1 MTLLNPW
8 TILLLPLSALPFIL
22 KGSQGQLYS
31 WLDITPKDQFSKTAD
46 FLLNL
51 VTALL
56 IATLVFALT
65 GPRGGDQLV
74 QKIGKGAQTVMVI
87 DRSVSMENPFAGD
100 VINGQAGEVKSAAA
114 RRLLTDFVQSRPD
127 DMVGVVAFT
136 NSALYGLKITT
147 NRDAIYSAI
156 NAATSSGINQT
167 NIGAGVTQGASL
179 FDQIES
185 SGSRAVIL
193 LSDGA
198 GKISPRVKLKLK
210 KEMEAK
216 GLSLYWIVLRE
227 PDGVSI
233 FAKNKVYDESNAPA
247 PVALDNYFKSLKIK
261 YKAYEADNPATLQS
275 AIQDINAR
283 EKKKIQYAVTIA
295 GRDYSTHL
303 ILLAGL
309 ISLIILIAKNLR
321 IYQ

>member
-8 TILLLPLSALPFIL
+8 VILLLPLTALPFLL

-31 WLDITPKDQFSKTAD
+31 WLDIAPKDKFSKTAD

-51 VTALL
+51 IISIL
-56 IATLVFALT
+56 IATLVLALS
-65 GPRGGDQLV
+65 GPRGSDQQV
-74 QKIGKGAQTVMVI
+74 QKVGKGAQTVMVI
-87 DRSVSMENPFAGD
+87 DRSVSMEHPFAGD
-100 VINGQAGEVKSAAA
+100 VVNGQAGEVKSAAA

-156 NAATSSGINQT
+156 NAATSSGVNQT

-179 FDQIES
+179 FDQIEN
-185 SGSRAVIL
+185 SGSRALIL

-198 GKISPRVKLKLK
+198 GKLSPRVKFKVK
-210 KEMEAK
+210 KELESK
-216 GLSLYWIVLRE
+216 NLSLYWIVLRE
-227 PDGVSI
+227 PDGISI
-233 FAKNKVYDESNAPA
+233 FSNDKTYEEGSAPA
-247 PVALDNYFKSLKIK
+247 PIELDNYFKSLKIK
-261 YKAYEADNPATLQS
+261 YKAYEADNPTTLQS

-283 EKKKIQYAVTIA
+283 EKKKIQYTVTIA

-303 ILLAGL
+303 IFIAAI

>member
-1 MTLLNPW
+1 M
-8 TILLLPLSALPFIL
+8 
-22 KGSQGQLYS
+22 
-31 WLDITPKDQFSKTAD
+31 
-46 FLLNL
+46 
-51 VTALL
+51 
-56 IATLVFALT
+56 
-65 GPRGGDQLV
+65 
-74 QKIGKGAQTVMVI
+74 
-87 DRSVSMENPFAGD
+87 
-100 VINGQAGEVKSAAA
+100 
-114 RRLLTDFVQSRPD
+114 
-127 DMVGVVAFT
+127 
-136 NSALYGLKITT
+136 
-147 NRDAIYSAI
+147 
-156 NAATSSGINQT
+156 NQT

-198 GKISPRVKLKLK
+198 GKVSPRVKLKLK

-233 FAKNKVYDESNAPA
+233 FTKKVYTEDTAPA
-247 PVALDNYFKSLKIK
+247 PIALDNYFKSLKIK

-283 EKKKIQYAVTIA
+283 EKKTIQYEVTIA
-295 GRDYSTHL
+295 GRDYSTHF
-303 ILLAGL
+303 IIIAGI
-309 ISLIILIAKNLR
+309 ISLLILIAKNLR